1 MRIVATIEARMESSR
16 LPGKTL
22 GPILGRPMLEL
33 LIERVRRARRVDEVV
48 VATTDH
54 AADQPIE
61 DLARRLGV
69 GCFRG
74 SSDDVLDR
82 VLKAA
87 QAHRAD
93 LMVELTGDCPLL
105 DPEVIDQVIALF
117 LSGGYDYVSNALT
130 RTYPRGLDTQVFPTR
145 VLEEVAGLTQD
156 PADRENVSLY
166 IYEHPERYR
175 LGNLEA
181 PPELRHPEFRLT
193 VDTAEDLALIREI
206 YQGLYPGKPEF
217 ALADV
222 IRLLQQ
228 QPELLEINRN
238 IKQKAV
244 R

>member
-1 MRIVATIEARMESSR
+1 MKIVATVEARMESSR

-22 GPILGRPMLEL
+22 APILGRPMLEV
-33 LIERVRRARRVDEVV
+33 LIERVRRARRVDQIV

-61 DLARRLGV
+61 ELARRLGV
-69 GCFRG
+69 GCFGG
-74 SSDDVLDR
+74 SSEDVLDR
-82 VLKAA
+82 VLKAS
-87 QAHRAD
+87 QAHQAD
-93 LMVELTGDCPLL
+93 LIVELTGDCPLL

-117 LSGGYDYVSNALT
+117 LSGEYDYVSNVLA
-130 RTYPRGLDTQVFPTR
+130 RTYPRGLDTQVFPVR
-145 VLEEVAGLTQD
+145 VLEEVAALTLE

-181 PPELRHPEFRLT
+181 PPELRHPELRLT
-193 VDTAEDLALIREI
+193 VDTAQDLELVREI
-206 YQGLYPGKPEF
+206 YQRLYPAKPDF
-217 ALADV
+217 TIADV

-228 QPELLEINRN
+228 TPELREINQGV
-238 IKQKAV
+238 KQRAA